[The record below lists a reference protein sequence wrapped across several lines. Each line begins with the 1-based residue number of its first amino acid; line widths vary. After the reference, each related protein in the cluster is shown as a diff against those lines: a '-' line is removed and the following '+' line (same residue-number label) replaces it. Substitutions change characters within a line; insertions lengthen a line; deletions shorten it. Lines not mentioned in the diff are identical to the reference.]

1 MLYLHLY
8 IIFSAHCE
16 CSQRWFKGK
25 IIDSHSMAPGS
36 SPGRCTLFGN
46 IFFFHTILSLLLIMT
61 TFIAQPIICKA
72 AVCWAPNQPLKVES
86 IIVAPPKKGEVLVFL
101 LYPVITPQS
110 LIVILLYCYIVILL
124 YASFDGR
131 IRGSVIHDLVI
142 RVEQVPC
149 YVRLPRCCDM

>member
-86 IIVAPPKKGEVLVFL
+86 IIVAPPKKGEVLVIFL
-101 LYPVITPQS
+101 LYPVITPHS
-110 LIVILLYCYIVILL
+110 LIVILLYCY
-124 YASFDGR
+124 ASYDH
-131 IRGSVIHDLVI
+131 SAT
-142 RVEQVPC
+142 ENP
-149 YVRLPRCCDM
+149 